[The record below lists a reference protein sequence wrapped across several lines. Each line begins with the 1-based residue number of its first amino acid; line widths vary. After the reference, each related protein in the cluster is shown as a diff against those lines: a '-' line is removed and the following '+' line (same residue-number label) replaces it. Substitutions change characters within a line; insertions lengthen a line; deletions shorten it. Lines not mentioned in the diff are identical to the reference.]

1 MYYSVGIQFGNYIFS
16 KKNVEV
22 DIVNIGDPIKTTV
35 EEIRKILNVE
45 NVVGKTIETDELLMF
60 PVTKMGMGFGA
71 GMAEGKGTEN
81 MEGAGA
87 GAGGAAGI
95 EPVSV
100 VVVFK
105 GVSGPEG
112 VKVMSLKN
120 PDHLSRAIGEI
131 GNAAVEIMNQGSKM
145 MKEKGDNK
153 KKEEKKLEVKAETR
167 MKK

>member
-1 MYYSVGIQFGNYIFS
+1 M
-16 KKNVEV
+16 
-22 DIVNIGDPIKTTV
+22 NIGDPIKTTV

-45 NVVGKTIETDELLMF
+45 NVVGTTIETDELLMF
-60 PVTKMGMGFGA
+60 PITKMGMGFGA
-71 GMAEGKGTEN
+71 GMGEGKDSEN
-81 MEGAGA
+81 MNGSGGGS

-95 EPVSV
+95 EPIAM

-112 VKVMSLKN
+112 VKVMSLKV

-131 GNAAVEIMNQGSKM
+131 SNTAVEIMDKGSKM
-145 MKEKGDNK
+145 MKEKEVNK
-153 KKEEKKLEVKAETR
+153 PKKEEKKLELKTETT